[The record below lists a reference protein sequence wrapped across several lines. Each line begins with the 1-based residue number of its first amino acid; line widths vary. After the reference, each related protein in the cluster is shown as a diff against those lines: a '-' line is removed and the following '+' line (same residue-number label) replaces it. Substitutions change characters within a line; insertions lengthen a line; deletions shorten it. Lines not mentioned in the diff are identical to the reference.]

1 MSDVIT
7 SPRIIVLASGTGSLF
22 RSLLGSPVGGL
33 IVALISDVSDCGAV
47 SIAREAGVPTV
58 VVPLSDYP
66 SRSDWDKALLDS
78 VQEWKPDLLVSAGFM
93 RILSENFVQSFPNQ
107 ILNSHPALLP
117 LFPGAHAV
125 RDAIAAG
132 VTTTGCT
139 IHFVDA
145 GVDTGPIVAQKS
157 LEVHPGESEDH
168 LHERIKV
175 LERELLPHT
184 IITVLKERGLLSDLP

>member
-1 MSDVIT
+1 MNHAIT

-22 RSLLGSPVGGL
+22 RSLLDSPVGGF
-33 IVALISDVSDCGAV
+33 IVALISDVPECGAV
-47 SIAREAGVPTV
+47 SIAHDAGITTV
-58 VVPLSDYP
+58 VVPLSDYS
-66 SRSDWDKALLDS
+66 SRPAWDQALLDS
-78 VQEWKPDLLVSAGFM
+78 VQAWNPDLLVSAGFM
-93 RILSENFVQSFPNQ
+93 RILSENFVESFPNQ

-125 RDAIAAG
+125 RDALAAG
-132 VTTTGCT
+132 ATTTGCT

-145 GVDTGPIVAQKS
+145 GVDTGPVVAQES
-157 LEVHPGESEDH
+157 LDVHPGESEEH

-184 IITVLKERGLLSDLP
+184 IITVLHERGLLSDLP